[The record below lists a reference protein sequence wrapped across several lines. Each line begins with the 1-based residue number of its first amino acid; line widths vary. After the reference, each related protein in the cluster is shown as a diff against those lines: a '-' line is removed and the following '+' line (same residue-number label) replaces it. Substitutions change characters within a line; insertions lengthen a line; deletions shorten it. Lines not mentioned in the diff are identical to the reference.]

1 MLLNGGK
8 ITDNKAK
15 EWGIAPSDDDD
26 EEDSDFG
33 DEYGYVGGDS
43 ATYDSLLD
51 EKDEILFVKTVLQ
64 NFDQQ
69 TMQQMLSV
77 TDLNDQT
84 KFSEIL
90 NTIDTLI
97 GSEKLVE
104 RQQKEIEQKK
114 KDERI
119 KKDGAK
125 Q

>member
-69 TMQQMLSV
+69 TM
-77 TDLNDQT
+77 
-84 KFSEIL
+84 
-90 NTIDTLI
+90 
-97 GSEKLVE
+97 
-104 RQQKEIEQKK
+104 
-114 KDERI
+114 
-119 KKDGAK
+119 
-125 Q
+125 